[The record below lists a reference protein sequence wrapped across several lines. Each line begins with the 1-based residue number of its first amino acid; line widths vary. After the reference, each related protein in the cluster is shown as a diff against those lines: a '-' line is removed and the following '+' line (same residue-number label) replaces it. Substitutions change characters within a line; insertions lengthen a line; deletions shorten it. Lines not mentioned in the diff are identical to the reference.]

1 MCISSTEALYRV
13 RFLYLLKNGSSI
25 KKVRYLRIVPTRK
38 SLIYSAVNQF
48 DDDSKLKDIDISVE
62 SVPLNGGVSTELV
75 HINFTELCEK
85 LFRG

>member
-1 MCISSTEALYRV
+1 MCNSSPEELYRV

-62 SVPLNGGVSTELV
+62 SVPLRGGVSTELV
-75 HINFTELCEK
+75 HINFTQLCEK